1 MENEKMAQLE
11 AQYQKEIEIMKN
23 DIARLTN
30 LLEQALRSRLGEG
43 PLTQPTIVAQYA
55 APQNIGA
62 LETQFAAHFLVPHVR
77 IPPIVDLIVKEA
89 YKGKVVEM
97 DNYDKP
103 VTLEERTRE
112 IEGVDLYD
120 PIRTTKMWW
129 SLM

>member
-120 PIRTTKMWW
+120 PIRTTKMCWF
-129 SLM
+129 LM

>member
-103 VTLEERTRE
+103 VTLEERMRE

-120 PIRTTKMWW
+120 PVRTTKMCW

>member
-77 IPPIVDLIVKEA
+77 IPPIVNLIVKEA
-89 YKGKVVEM
+89 YKGKVMKM
-97 DNYDKP
+97 DNYDKL
-103 VTLEERTRE
+103 TLEERMRE

-120 PIRTTKMWW
+120 PVRTTKMCW

>member
-120 PIRTTKMWW
+120 PIRTTKMCW

>member
-103 VTLEERTRE
+103 VTLEERMRE

-120 PIRTTKMWW
+120 PIRTTKMCW

>member
-11 AQYQKEIEIMKN
+11 AQYQKEIKIMKN
-23 DIARLTN
+23 DIARITN

-103 VTLEERTRE
+103 VTLEERMRE

-120 PIRTTKMWW
+120 PIRTTKMCW